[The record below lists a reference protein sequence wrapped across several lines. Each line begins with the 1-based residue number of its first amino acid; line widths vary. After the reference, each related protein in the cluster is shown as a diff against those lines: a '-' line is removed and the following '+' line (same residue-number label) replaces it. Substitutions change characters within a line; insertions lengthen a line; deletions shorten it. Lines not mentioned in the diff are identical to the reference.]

1 MDFQLAKKNYV
12 DAREKQKKEIIK
24 VLLEEGYSILNMDGN
39 KSSKPY
45 LTGSGQ
51 SNYTSRG
58 TIESYDLSNWKWI
71 SARNEEQALDFII
84 SLQAFDIDAKT
95 QNRHVL
101 MDRIGLFIYNM
112 KEYNATECFTHMI
125 NTGIDLPMTV
135 EKYESLKRILNAAFA
150 EKKSKRCM

>member
-12 DAREKQKKEIIK
+12 DAREKQKKEIMK

-71 SARNEEQALDFII
+71 SARNEEQALYSFILYI
-84 SLQAFDIDAKT
+84 NNPIRS
-95 QNRHVL
+95 
-101 MDRIGLFIYNM
+101 
-112 KEYNATECFTHMI
+112 I
-125 NTGIDLPMTV
+125 NTCL
-135 EKYESLKRILNAAFA
+135 F
-150 EKKSKRCM
+150 